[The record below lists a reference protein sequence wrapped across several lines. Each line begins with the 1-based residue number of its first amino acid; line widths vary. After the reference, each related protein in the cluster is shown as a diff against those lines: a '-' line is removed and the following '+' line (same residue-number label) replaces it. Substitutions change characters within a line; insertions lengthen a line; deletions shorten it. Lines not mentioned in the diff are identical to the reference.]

1 MESLKVLVISKVMSY
16 SISKVVNF
24 WNKNI
29 LMGMIEYLRPS
40 QFVTLI
46 GVHRLVEE
54 KDVLSRVNMVST
66 VYWRTIHY
74 VSFKFL
80 NNN

>member
-66 VYWRTIHY
+66 VY
-74 VSFKFL
+74 
-80 NNN
+80 